1 MAETLSITGFKA
13 GNALSEIKGALL
25 DQKSGAFWCGTAVK
39 KRGDRPLCVP
49 PLPLRFMWSF
59 PLFCTKSLLLAS
71 QDWLTNKRQEGR
83 GKDPKQKLIDW
94 WT

>member
-1 MAETLSITGFKA
+1 MVKTPSITGFKRE
-13 GNALSEIKGALL
+13 NAFPKKEGALL
-25 DQKSGAFWCGTAVK
+25 DQKSGAFWCGTAV
-39 KRGDRPLCVP
+39 RGEGTDPMRPLSSP
-49 PLPLRFMWSF
+49 SF
-59 PLFCTKSLLLAS
+59 HVVFPFICTKSLLLAS